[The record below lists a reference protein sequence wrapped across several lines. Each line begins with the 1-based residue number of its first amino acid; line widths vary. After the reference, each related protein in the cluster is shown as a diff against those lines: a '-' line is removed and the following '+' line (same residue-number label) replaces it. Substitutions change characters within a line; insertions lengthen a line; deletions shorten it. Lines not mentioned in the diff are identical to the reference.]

1 MFAKWAAGCMG
12 GQETEG
18 SGGDSK
24 KEDNPFPEPPLK
36 TPYHTPIHLLI
47 HQSSQYLVNPLLR
60 NDSLE

>member
-1 MFAKWAAGCMG
+1 MG

-60 NDSLE
+60 NDSLK